1 MDDRDCSTNDF
12 HFEYGLPPDP
22 GYENPGFIDVL
33 LPAPFPPPS
42 NDSVLAT
49 PIPSAGCSAHP
60 HQPRPRRRRPNLV
73 ATTPSCYYP
82 IELYDDERL
91 ISIECGGGSV
101 SRHKAHWDAFRQ
113 YIEQYKPVKIQDIAL
128 FRKDTCTT
136 TATNANKSAAGNEFS
151 GRSIP
156 GVVLSTDIHS
166 LPPEILDTVI
176 TVQCAFHPPSTSD
189 TMQDSTDDIE
199 CDIYS
204 AQAIDMAISSS
215 FSNNAAM
222 RDCRVPTFMG
232 QEDQVTTEM
241 TLREAIERRHDASS
255 SMEVCVA
262 QLPIASADDDD
273 NDDNDH
279 SNTDNEDAHRP
290 IRLRSDGNIEQVPS
304 EGLAKGDT
312 ALMSYLSSKLRLPS
326 YLLLGDINFN
336 DEGDDAM
343 SNDATNNNTKNNK
356 SNIVIHSVNLWHA
369 PQACCTNVHY
379 DEHDN
384 LLIVTEGTK
393 TVELCP
399 PGCMRG
405 SGIYSEHANH
415 PALLRNIAEVGSLS
429 FQEEC
434 KIHLEIVA
442 TRDFKR
448 KYTHIVSVCAGE
460 ALYIPP
466 GWWHRVVSSPS
477 ASGVGCTAINVWFD
491 YRHSSRIN
499 HIVPRHM
506 MPFQV
511 RCIARRYY
519 EMNEDYSA
527 SVLLELKRRDASV
540 VHMTSRDD
548 VLEEWESITED
559 FNFEVMRGMSSVSE
573 NVFAPCCKTF
583 AESWL
588 QLLIDCDDANEYEII
603 NRFRKQL
610 EFYILHLDLYNA
622 VHARALVWM
631 WTFLPLPTEPILR
644 GVKSGELFTK
654 VMLQLSPDSCYMVT
668 RAWEL
673 FAKHDN
679 NQAEASYKQFFELTG
694 GGEFAN
700 KVRRHLSMGVDE
712 FRGEIFQMGVL
723 DRVLMGRL

>member
-1 MDDRDCSTNDF
+1 MDDRDRSANEF

-22 GYENPGFIDVL
+22 GYENPGYIDVL
-33 LPAPFPPPS
+33 LPAPFPLPS
-42 NDSVLAT
+42 NDSGLAT
-49 PIPSAGCSAHP
+49 PIITSAGCSS
-60 HQPRPRRRRPNLV
+60 HQHQPRRRRPHPHLV
-73 ATTPSCYYP
+73 VTTPSCYYP

-101 SRHKAHWDAFRQ
+101 SQHKAHWDTFRQ

-128 FRKDTCTT
+128 FRQDTCTAI
-136 TATNANKSAAGNEFS
+136 TASNANKSAADNELS

-156 GVVLSTDIHS
+156 GVVLSTDIHT
-166 LPPEILDTVI
+166 LPSEVLDTVI
-176 TVQCAFHPPSTSD
+176 TVQCAFHPPSTSE

-215 FSNNAAM
+215 FSNNTAM
-222 RDCRVPTFMG
+222 RECILPTFMG

-255 SMEVCVA
+255 SMVVCVA

-273 NDDNDH
+273 DF

-290 IRLRSDGNIEQVPS
+290 IRLRLDGNIEQVPS
-304 EGLAKGDT
+304 EGLAKGDI
-312 ALMSYLSSKLRLPS
+312 ALMSHLSSNLRLPS
-326 YLLLGDINFN
+326 YLLLGDINSN
-336 DEGDDAM
+336 DEEDGSV
-343 SNDATNNNTKNNK
+343 SNDVEIYNMNNK
-356 SNIVIHSVNLWHA
+356 NSNIVIHSVNLWHA

-379 DEHDN
+379 DDHDN

-399 PGCMRG
+399 PGCIRG

-434 KIHLEIVA
+434 KIHLEIEA
-442 TRDFKR
+442 IRGFKR
-448 KYTHIVSVCAGE
+448 KYSHIVSVSAGE

-477 ASGVGCTAINVWFD
+477 SSGVGCTAINVWFH
-491 YRHSSRIN
+491 YRHPSRIN

-527 SVLLELKRRDASV
+527 SVLLELKRRDALV
-540 VHMTSRDD
+540 KHMTSRDN
-548 VLEEWESITED
+548 VLDEWESITED
-559 FNFEVMRGMSSVSE
+559 FNIDMMRVVPVSSASTIDY
-573 NVFAPCCKTF
+573 APCCKTF

-588 QLLIDCDDANEYEII
+588 QLLIDCDDANEYEIV
-603 NRFRKQL
+603 NRFRRQL
-610 EFYILHLDLYNA
+610 EYYILHLDLYNA
-622 VHARALVWM
+622 IHARALVWM

-654 VMLQLSPDSCYMVT
+654 VMLQLSPVSCYMVT

-694 GGEFAN
+694 GGEFSN
-700 KVRRHLSMGVDE
+700 KVRRHLAMGVDE